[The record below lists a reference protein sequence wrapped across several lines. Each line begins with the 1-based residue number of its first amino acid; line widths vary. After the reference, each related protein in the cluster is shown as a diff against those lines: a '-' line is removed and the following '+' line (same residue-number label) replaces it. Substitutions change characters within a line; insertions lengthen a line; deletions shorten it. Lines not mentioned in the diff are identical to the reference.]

1 MNTRKNPY
9 DTSSSAKPNTKE
21 EFEKKNPKSL
31 TSVLLYIRSYFFGS
45 GLSRKLFS
53 EYLDIRTKRNYAKTI
68 SEDVLEKLERDKT
81 TATYAH
87 IERYADF
94 LEIPTAII
102 FLISRITSDIEK
114 NNINDLAQM
123 AEGLEEISQY
133 LKRNLDVLSKRE
145 KKDDYIDPEIMFE
158 IFSLYKYGEVYGQ
171 PIKIS
176 KKSKQESDDS
186 LLKRKKLL
194 EELIIS
200 AKKSQEEYVNEEKQ
214 SYSNPQG
221 KLDL

>member
-1 MNTRKNPY
+1 MNTRKNSY
-9 DTSSSAKPNTKE
+9 DTSSSAKPNNKE

-145 KKDDYIDPEIMFE
+145 KRM
-158 IFSLYKYGEVYGQ
+158 
-171 PIKIS
+171 
-176 KKSKQESDDS
+176 
-186 LLKRKKLL
+186 
-194 EELIIS
+194 IIS
-200 AKKSQEEYVNEEKQ
+200 IQKSCLKSFHYINMEKYMDNQLKFPKKANKSLTTVF
-214 SYSNPQG
+214 
-221 KLDL
+221 